1 MQRTNV
7 IQLRPTKGQKKI
19 LKEMMYL
26 SSCVYNMT
34 NYVVRNQFFKK
45 EKISSFYDL
54 QQKLQLKDDYQML
67 GRSYALPRIQIYGET
82 NSARFKLIKSK
93 TQKHCGLPKYYKNR
107 KTNTTIP
114 SYLVMDNSQYCIKKN
129 HIEIPMSRQMRKK
142 NKIGQTFK
150 IKYNGILKHK
160 GKQQRGQ
167 IHFKDNKFYLYQSVE
182 IKDTTKVKSKV
193 KIGLDLG
200 TKRIFTLYINNG
212 YEKVIG
218 RVRYFKQWK
227 YLTNLISKE
236 QQYLSTLHKKVSKKL
251 LSLYK
256 KRTKYQNNLFNNLV
270 LGLFRKLHKNKVSE
284 IFVGDVTGIRNSN
297 KKKVSKIKLKTFGRK
312 GITKS
317 NQMINNYWSYDKLY
331 QKLQNKSEEYGITLT
346 KIDESYTSMTC
357 PKCGFAHENNKQ
369 DRDFKCGDCGYC
381 DDRDIVGA
389 KNIYTKGMYGS
400 LQNIHWSEIGPL
412 GVSV

>member
-7 IQLRPTKGQKKI
+7 IELRPTKGQKKI
-19 LKEMMYL
+19 LKEMMCL

-34 NYVVRNQFFKK
+34 NYIVRNQFFKK

-93 TQKHCGLPKYYKNR
+93 NQKCVGLPKYYKNR

-114 SYLVMDNSQYCIKKN
+114 SYLVIDNSQYSVKTN
-129 HIEIPMSRQMRKK
+129 HVEIPMSRLMRKK
-142 NKIGQTFK
+142 YNPKQTFK
-150 IKYNGILKHK
+150 IKYNGILNHK
-160 GKQQRGQ
+160 GNQQRGQ
-167 IHFKDNKFYLYQSVE
+167 IHFKDNKFYMYQSVE
-182 IKDTTKVKSKV
+182 VKDTQLVKSKV
-193 KIGLDLG
+193 KVGLDLG
-200 TKRIFTLYINNG
+200 AKRIFGLYINNG

-218 RVRYFKQWK
+218 RSRFFKQWK
-227 YLTNLISKE
+227 YWTRLISKE
-236 QQYLSTLHKKVSKKL
+236 QQYLSTFNKKVSNNLLKL
-251 LSLYK
+251 YR
-256 KRTKYQNNLFNNLV
+256 KRTKYQNNLFNNLT
-270 LGLFRKLHKNKVSE
+270 LGLFRKLNKNKVSE
-284 IFVGDVTGIRNSN
+284 MFVGDVTNIRNGN
-297 KKKVSKIKLKTFGRK
+297 KKKVSKSHLNKIGRK

-317 NQMINNYWSYDKLY
+317 NQMINNYWSFDKLY
-331 QKLQNKSEEYGITLT
+331 QKLQNKSEEYGIALT
-346 KIDESYTSMTC
+346 KVDESYTSMTC

-369 DRDFKCGDCGYC
+369 DRDFVCKSCGYC
-381 DDRDIVGA
+381 NDRDIVGA

-400 LQNIHWSEIGPL
+400 LQNIHWNEIVPL